1 MSQTPREIVTRAI
14 KFESPER
21 IPRQMWV
28 LPWAEKRYPAQLDQ
42 LRTKYPDDIVRPP
55 DVYQA
60 SSLIKGDPYQVGTY
74 IDEWG
79 CVFKN
84 VQEGIVGEVRDPI
97 LKDFSNLSQVQP
109 PYDTLPGNPQE
120 AIDTVNRFCEQ
131 TDKFVLANC
140 CPRPWERYQF
150 IRGTINSMM
159 DMMDPEDGAADLLKR
174 IHEFYMKELEFWAQT
189 DVDALMFMDDWGSQQ
204 SLLIN
209 PEQWR
214 ELFKP
219 LYKDYCDIAH
229 ANNKFSFMHSDGN
242 ILSIYPDLIEI
253 GLDVINSQLFIMD
266 MEELSKIAKGKITF
280 WGEIDRQHVLVNE
293 DPQVTIDA
301 VQKVA
306 SNLYDPKGGIIAQ
319 FEFGPGVYPKN
330 PNLVFEEWQK
340 IGERQFA

>member
-1 MSQTPREIVTRAI
+1 
-14 KFESPER
+14 
-21 IPRQMWV
+21 
-28 LPWAEKRYPAQLDQ
+28 
-42 LRTKYPDDIVRPP
+42 
-55 DVYQA
+55 
-60 SSLIKGDPYQVGTY
+60 
-74 IDEWG
+74 
-79 CVFKN
+79 
-84 VQEGIVGEVRDPI
+84 
-97 LKDFSNLSQVQP
+97 
-109 PYDTLPGNPQE
+109 
-120 AIDTVNRFCEQ
+120 
-131 TDKFVLANC
+131 
-140 CPRPWERYQF
+140 
-150 IRGTINSMM
+150 MM

-174 IHEFYMKELEFWAQT
+174 IHGFYMKELEFWAQT

-242 ILSIYPDLIEI
+242 ILSIYPDLIEV
-253 GLDVINSQLFIMD
+253 GLNVINSQLFIMD
-266 MEELSKIAKGKITF
+266 MKELSKIAKGKITF
-280 WGEIDRQHVLVNE
+280 WGEIDRQHILVNK
-293 DPQVTIDA
+293 DPQVTQDA

-306 SNLYDPKGGIIAQ
+306 SHLYDPKGGIIAQ

>member
-14 KFESPER
+14 KFENPQR
-21 IPRQMWV
+21 VPRHLWV
-28 LPWAEKRYPAQLDQ
+28 LPWAENRYPVQLDQ
-42 LRTKYPDDIVRPP
+42 LRTKYPDDIIQPP

-60 SSLIKGDPYQVGTY
+60 SPLTKGDQYKVGTY

-79 CVFKN
+79 CIFKS
-84 VQEGIVGEVRDPI
+84 VQEGIIGEVRDPV
-97 LKDFSNLSQVQP
+97 LKNISDISQLRP
-109 PYDTLPGNPQE
+109 PYDTLPDNPQE

-131 TDKFVLANC
+131 TDKFVMANC

-150 IRGTINSMM
+150 IRGTVNAMM
-159 DMMDPEDGAADLLKR
+159 DLMNPDAGGADLLKQ
-174 IHEFYMKELEFWAQT
+174 IHEFYLKELEFWVQT

-214 ELFKP
+214 QVFKP

-229 ANNKFSFMHSDGN
+229 ANNKFAFMHSDGN
-242 ILSIYPDLIEI
+242 ILLIYPDLIEV

-266 MEELSKIAKGKITF
+266 MEELAKIAKGKITF
-280 WGEIDRQHVLVNE
+280 WGEIDRQHVLANE
-293 DPQVTIDA
+293 DPQVTREA

-306 SNLYDPKGGIIAQ
+306 SHLYDPKGGIIAQ
-319 FEFGPGVYPKN
+319 FEFGPGVYPEN
-330 PNLVFEEWQK
+330 PKLVFEEWQK
-340 IGERQFA
+340 INQKN